1 MYVSQ
6 QMGSMYSPSDPIF
19 WSHHANM
26 DRLFAIWQDCFDYEQ
41 YCTAPT
47 GGLSAT
53 LYTAYGPNCGYS
65 YALTA
70 QMPFTFQY
78 QASIAF
84 PASENPTA
92 QQAFFLGGNG
102 CPGWQGTCLRYGP
115 DYIANEFITGQAGKN
130 PLCPSNANG
139 WQVVNQPLAGASA
152 SAVGKRS
159 LTDSEADL
167 FNETVAFLE
176 AQISTAQSAGLE
188 GQDALEFIA
197 TAECQNSP
205 PLEITPVLEAWIKM
219 NQGNISSYDRICDNS
234 SARFCAAFPD
244 SELCLEEEWEEE
256 AEALIIVDRTL
267 EVVAI
272 AEGVIIVILLIF
284 SIVSCIKQQGVVRVD
299 DSYVTMGA
307 QKF

>member
-1 MYVSQ
+1 L
-6 QMGSMYSPSDPIF
+6 PSLQVRIQLLNKRSF
-19 WSHHANM
+19 WEVM
-26 DRLFAIWQDCFDYEQ
+26 DVQDGKARASDMDL
-41 YCTAPT
+41 TILPT
-47 GGLSAT
+47 NL
-53 LYTAYGPNCGYS
+53 L
-65 YALTA
+65 LVKR
-70 QMPFTFQY
+70 
-78 QASIAF
+78 
-84 PASENPTA
+84 E
-92 QQAFFLGGNG
+92 
-102 CPGWQGTCLRYGP
+102 
-115 DYIANEFITGQAGKN
+115 KN

-176 AQISTAQSAGLE
+176 AQISTAKSAGLE

-197 TAECQNSP
+197 TAECQNTP